1 MGARPSGRTG
11 DAMKTMVRRA
21 VAALAVLAASA
32 TFAQQKQ
39 KLSYKVQSSVSSYTQ
54 QHVIDVGDVP
64 GHQIRVYEVRYS
76 FLAEGPAFDGMKVTE
91 AWSRAA
97 SDYVD
102 GTGNASGYTVYNL
115 QNGEKVFG
123 RFALVAQST
132 VGSDG
137 AKKTTFSTVTT
148 LTGGTGR
155 FRGIRGTLRTTG
167 ATDFKSGPSSQTDGE
182 YWIERELVQADKR

>member
-1 MGARPSGRTG
+1 
-11 DAMKTMVRRA
+11 MKMTVVRA

-39 KLSYKVQSSVSSYTQ
+39 KLSYKVQSSMSSYTQ

-76 FLAEGPAFDGMKVTE
+76 FAADGPAFDGVKVTD
-91 AWSRAA
+91 AWSRAT

-102 GTGNASGYTVYNL
+102 GTGNSSGYTVYNL

-123 RFALVAQST
+123 HYALVTQTS
-132 VGSDG
+132 VGADG
-137 AKKTTFSTVTT
+137 AKKATFSTVTT
-148 LTGGTGR
+148 LNGGTGR
-155 FRGIRGTLRTTG
+155 FRGIRGTLRTNG
-167 ATDFKSGPSSQTDGE
+167 ATDFKAGPSSQTDGE
-182 YWIERELVQADKR
+182 YWIDVSMIQADKR